1 MQNFEKE
8 FHNVDLGNGY
18 LNDKSCAEIVK
29 YISLSNGMKNFT
41 KLLNSNT
48 LNYYSVLFDGGS
60 SAKCVDEKELFLIKT
75 CEDGLP
81 QFNVMSLE
89 EPKECD
95 APGIKAAIE
104 NSVSKMEFTFQQKS
118 KEITICSYGAAV
130 NRAVY
135 NVLHEEMGDHYLLMI
150 CPSHKFELAIHDAF
164 SKSLLNGSTES
175 NYSDAYYFFKKSPLR
190 W

>member
-104 NSVSKMEFTFQQKS
+104 NCIQN
-118 KEITICSYGAAV
+118 G
-130 NRAVY
+130 VY
-135 NVLHEEMGDHYLLMI
+135 V
-150 CPSHKFELAIHDAF
+150 
-164 SKSLLNGSTES
+164 STE
-175 NYSDAYYFFKKSPLR
+175 K
-190 W
+190 

>member
-81 QFNVMSLE
+81 QFNVMPLE

-104 NSVSKMEFTFQQKS
+104 NCIQN
-118 KEITICSYGAAV
+118 G
-130 NRAVY
+130 VY
-135 NVLHEEMGDHYLLMI
+135 V
-150 CPSHKFELAIHDAF
+150 
-164 SKSLLNGSTES
+164 STE
-175 NYSDAYYFFKKSPLR
+175 K
-190 W
+190 